1 MRDRS
6 HDIGCKGDFVT
17 GYDMHTFVKADSLGF
32 IKSTHVPAPIDID
45 CLARDVTIARKHYDD
60 VSNLFDSTK
69 ASNGNQVRPCGRIPC
84 YHFSYDQGRSDS
96 VYSDSFLR

>member
-17 GYDMHTFVKADSLGF
+17 GHDMHTFVKADSLGF
-32 IKSTHVPAPIDID
+32 IKSTHVPASIDID

-69 ASNGNQVRPCGRIPC
+69 ASNGNHIWPCAWIPC
-84 YHFSYDQGRSDS
+84 NHFSRNQGRSDG
-96 VYSDSFLR
+96 VYRDSFFR